1 MTQTLD
7 VGEGFTHLDSSPAT
21 GAPTSTQTRAKSG
34 AFAITFGIAFPL
46 LYTIYERL
54 NWPLFTYHPVLGNLD
69 FGRQPTGVGP
79 PMFWYGWIVLAA
91 ASAFVVAGIATIIPT
106 RWLRRATVF
115 CCALAALWPAR
126 RLPELG
132 VGGGD
137 SSVRRRSNHYLLR
150 PRPIGGTR
158 VDKLVADRADRRTR
172 RPRLLTP
179 PAVVSAVGQPRR
191 RNGPVRDVSARCEG
205 AGVTLRRG
213 ARAGESDATSPRVRP
228 QLGLLWGHRISLPH
242 TPTV

>member
-7 VGEGFTHLDSSPAT
+7 VGEGFIQLDSSPAT

-115 CCALAALWPAR
+115 CCALAALWPAALTGLR
-126 RLPELG
+126 IFIVDWATFDADFLNSPWLAAIPAFVGAAVITYYAPARLAERLWTSWLLIVPIAGLVVLG
-132 VGGGD
+132 Y
-137 SSVRRRSNHYLLR
+137 SLL
-150 PRPIGGTR
+150 
-158 VDKLVADRADRRTR
+158 
-172 RPRLLTP
+172 
-179 PAVVSAVGQPRR
+179 QPWF
-191 RNGPVRDVSARCEG
+191 
-205 AGVTLRRG
+205 LR
-213 ARAGESDATSPRVRP
+213 
-228 QLGLLWGHRISLPH
+228 
-242 TPTV
+242 

>member
-7 VGEGFTHLDSSPAT
+7 VGEGFTQLDSSPAT
-21 GAPTSTQTRAKSG
+21 GAPTSTQTGAKSG

-46 LYTIYERL
+46 LYTVYERL

-115 CCALAALWPAR
+115 CCALAALWPAALTGLR
-126 RLPELG
+126 IFIVDWATFDADFLNSPWLAAIPALVGAAAVTYYFPARLTER
-132 VGGGD
+132 VWT
-137 SSVRRRSNHYLLR
+137 SWLLIV
-150 PRPIGGTR
+150 PIGG
-158 VDKLVADRADRRTR
+158 LVVLGSS
-172 RPRLLTP
+172 LL
-179 PAVVSAVGQPRR
+179 QPWF
-191 RNGPVRDVSARCEG
+191 
-205 AGVTLRRG
+205 LR
-213 ARAGESDATSPRVRP
+213 
-228 QLGLLWGHRISLPH
+228 
-242 TPTV
+242 

>member
-7 VGEGFTHLDSSPAT
+7 VGEGFTHLDSSRAT

-115 CCALAALWPAR
+115 CCALAALWPAA
-126 RLPELG
+126 LTG
-132 VGGGD
+132 
-137 SSVRRRSNHYLLR
+137 LR
-150 PRPIGGTR
+150 IFIVDWATFDADFLNSPWLAAIPAFIG
-158 VDKLVADRADRRTR
+158 A
-172 RPRLLTP
+172 
-179 PAVVSAVGQPRR
+179 AVVTYYAPARLAERLWTSWLLIVPIAGLVVLGSSLLQPWF
-191 RNGPVRDVSARCEG
+191 
-205 AGVTLRRG
+205 LR
-213 ARAGESDATSPRVRP
+213 
-228 QLGLLWGHRISLPH
+228 
-242 TPTV
+242 